1 MRREVRV
8 LAGEASLSVLADKNI
23 IPPFGVAGGVGGA
36 GNRFTVVRDGETV
49 EPSPVPGKVGGF
61 SLEAGDVVRMETSGG
76 GGYGDPLERD
86 PGKVHG
92 DVALGYLT
100 PGQARERYGVVVEA
114 DGGGVDGNATEL
126 QRARLRAERVV
137 APVTVSN
144 EPDLDG
150 PRRRIGLPAAL
161 ARRLEVES
169 GALVEVA
176 TPACGAA
183 LRGWARIVERPDL
196 ALSADALA
204 ALGAHAGDAVE
215 VRAVHT
221 APR

>member
-1 MRREVRV
+1 MIPSSGTPARCTATWRSATSPPGRRGSATGSSSSRTAV
-8 LAGEASLSVLADKNI
+8 
-23 IPPFGVAGGVGGA
+23 
-36 GNRFTVVRDGETV
+36 
-49 EPSPVPGKVGGF
+49 
-61 SLEAGDVVRMETSGG
+61 
-76 GGYGDPLERD
+76 
-86 PGKVHG
+86 
-92 DVALGYLT
+92 
-100 PGQARERYGVVVEA
+100 
-114 DGGGVDGNATEL
+114 GVDGNATESE
-126 QRARLRAERVV
+126 RARLRADRVV

-161 ARRLEVES
+161 AHRLEVES

-196 ALSADALA
+196 ALSTDALA

-215 VRAVHT
+215 VRAVRT
-221 APR
+221 VPR